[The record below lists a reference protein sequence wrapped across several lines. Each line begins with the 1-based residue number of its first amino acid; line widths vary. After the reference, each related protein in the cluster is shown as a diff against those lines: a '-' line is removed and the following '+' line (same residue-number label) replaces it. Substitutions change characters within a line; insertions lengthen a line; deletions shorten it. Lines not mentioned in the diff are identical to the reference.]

1 MAGYPPLTEPP
12 FIFGRKVG
20 MADQVYSDGDART
33 RSTAAYAGR
42 PLHVLL
48 SPYAT
53 TCFVGA
59 LLTDITYSR
68 TANMQW
74 SNFSAWLLLAGL
86 VFCGLSL
93 LFAIIG
99 YFGDRRA
106 AAGGNAALGAAHG
119 IISLSIFI
127 VQLFNSFIHAHDAW
141 TSVVPTGL
149 TLSVIAVI
157 LLAINGYLGWRL
169 ERDPALRIA

>member
-1 MAGYPPLTEPP
+1 
-12 FIFGRKVG
+12 
-20 MADQVYSDGDART
+20 MADQVYADGDVRPRT
-33 RSTAAYAGR
+33 VAGYSGR

-74 SNFSAWLLLAGL
+74 SNFSAWLLFAGL
-86 VFCGLSL
+86 VFSGFSL

-99 YFGDRRA
+99 HFTRRRDV
-106 AAGGNAALGAAHG
+106 GGVNPGIGAAHG
-119 IISLSIFI
+119 IISVSIFI

-169 ERDPALRIA
+169 ERDPEVRIS

>member
-1 MAGYPPLTEPP
+1 MAEHVLADGDGRLRPHAGY
-12 FIFGRKVG
+12 
-20 MADQVYSDGDART
+20 S
-33 RSTAAYAGR
+33 GR
-42 PLHVLL
+42 PLHVVL

-53 TCFVGA
+53 ACFVGA

-74 SNFSAWLLLAGL
+74 ANFSAWLLLVGM
-86 VFCGLSL
+86 VFTGFSL

-99 YFGDRRA
+99 YFRSRPEGDKT
-106 AAGGNAALGAAHG
+106 LGMAHG
-119 IISLSIFI
+119 VISLAIFI
-127 VQLFNSFIHAHDAW
+127 VQLFNCFIHARDGW

-169 ERDPALRIA
+169 ERDQIVRIA

>member
-1 MAGYPPLTEPP
+1 
-12 FIFGRKVG
+12 
-20 MADQVYSDGDART
+20 MADHVLTDGDGRL
-33 RSTAAYAGR
+33 RPPGAYAGR
-42 PLHVLL
+42 PLHVVL

-74 SNFSAWLLLAGL
+74 TNFSAWLLFAGM
-86 VFCGLSL
+86 VFTGLSL

-99 YFGDRRA
+99 HFRA
-106 AAGGNAALGAAHG
+106 RPEGNKTLGMAHG
-119 IISLSIFI
+119 VISLAIFV
-127 VQLFNSFIHAHDAW
+127 VQLFNCFIHARDAW

-169 ERDPALRIA
+169 ERDDTVRIA

>member
-1 MAGYPPLTEPP
+1 MAE
-12 FIFGRKVG
+12 
-20 MADQVYSDGDART
+20 QVLSDGVDR
-33 RSTAAYAGR
+33 RSAAAAYQGR

-74 SNFSAWLLLAGL
+74 ANFSAWLLLAGL
-86 VFCGLSL
+86 VFCGLSI
-93 LFAIIG
+93 LFALIG
-99 YFGDRRA
+99 HFGKRSH
-106 AAGGNAALGAAHG
+106 GNKTLGIAHG
-119 IISLSIFI
+119 VISISIFI
-127 VQLFNSFIHAHDAW
+127 VELFNSFIHARDGW

-157 LLAINGYLGWRL
+157 LIAINGFVGWRL
-169 ERDPALRIA
+169 ERDPAVRIA

>member
-1 MAGYPPLTEPP
+1 
-12 FIFGRKVG
+12 
-20 MADQVYSDGDART
+20 MADEVYADGDVRPLAPP
-33 RSTAAYAGR
+33 AYTGR

-74 SNFSAWLLLAGL
+74 TNFSAWLLFAGL
-86 VFCGLSL
+86 ILCGLSL

-99 YFGDRRA
+99 YFSHRPTGDR
-106 AAGGNAALGAAHG
+106 NLGLAHG
-119 IISLSIFI
+119 VISLAVFV
-127 VQLFNSFIHAHDAW
+127 VQLFNSFVHARDAW

-169 ERDPALRIA
+169 ERVPAVRIA

>member
-1 MAGYPPLTEPP
+1 
-12 FIFGRKVG
+12 
-20 MADQVYSDGDART
+20 MADHLLADGDGRLHPP
-33 RSTAAYAGR
+33 AAYIGR

-74 SNFSAWLLLAGL
+74 TNFSAWLLLAGL

-99 YFGDRRA
+99 YFTGRD
-106 AAGGNAALGAAHG
+106 AAGGGNRTLGLAHG
-119 IISLSIFI
+119 VISIAVFVI
-127 VQLFNSFIHAHDAW
+127 QVFNSFIHARDAW

-169 ERDPALRIA
+169 ERDPAVRIG